1 MDKLLDNPWF
11 LRFTALFLA
20 ILLFYTVQVEDEKAK
35 KNSGTD
41 EMEVIRSV
49 PVEVYYDNENLIVTG
64 VPDVVDVTIEGPM
77 NIVQTTKLLKDFT
90 LYIDLT
96 SLMMGTHE
104 VEIQHENISD
114 KLQVRIDPSTI
125 DVNIEEKI
133 TETFRV
139 EPEFNDRQLAEGYYV
154 ESMEVDPARIEITG
168 AKSVIESINFVKA
181 TVSSDSEVNESF
193 EQDAKVRVLDRD
205 LNKLDVEIA
214 SETVRVK
221 VEVQEHSKEVPIVLN
236 EKGTPASGV
245 TINSMTPEADKIT
258 LAGSRR
264 ALSEIENFPIDI
276 DVSKITESGT
286 IEVKLEKPNDSIKIS
301 PTTLKVKVDV
311 TVESADDGA
320 ENNEIEEVATIQIE
334 GVPINVTG
342 LDPKFKSTITDPESG
357 SVIVTVQ
364 AAVDLIGR
372 LKNSDFTATVDASA
386 IEDEGEGTYPLLVTG
401 PPETEWTLSKE
412 EITMTIELA

>member
-1 MDKLLDNPWF
+1 M
-11 LRFTALFLA
+11 
-20 ILLFYTVQVEDEKAK
+20 FYTVQVEDEKAK

-286 IEVKLEKPNDSIKIS
+286 IEVKLEKTNDSIKIS

>member
-342 LDPKFKSTITDPESG
+342 LDPKFKSTMTDPESG